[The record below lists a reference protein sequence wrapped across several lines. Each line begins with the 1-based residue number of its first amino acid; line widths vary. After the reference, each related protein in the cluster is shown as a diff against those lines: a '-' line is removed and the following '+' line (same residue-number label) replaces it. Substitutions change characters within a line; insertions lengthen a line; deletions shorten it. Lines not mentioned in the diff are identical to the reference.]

1 MLMLS
6 GLLGFM
12 LLGSIAL
19 MPDIEPPITD
29 EEEFEPDAPELEEP
43 TPPTDGPDLLWGRFL
58 DDMIDGREG
67 DDTLS
72 GGFGNDT
79 VIGGNGNDVVTG
91 GQGDDDL
98 QGLTGQ
104 DTISGD
110 DGNDKLTGA
119 SGHDLLDGGAGQ
131 DTLSGGLGHDILRG
145 GHVADALHGDDG
157 DDGDDVLSGGSGN
170 DSLMWGAGDD
180 VLADTDLE
188 RAYLNGGSGDDII
201 QSYGADMMTGGEGAD
216 TFVYTDVGD
225 EPIKISDYDPTVDTL
240 AIQFLEED
248 AREISVRQVSDDVYE
263 VRLEDQ
269 VAAYVTSS
277 APFDAASI
285 VIQRA
290 S

>member
-67 DDTLS
+67 DDQIH
-72 GGFGNDT
+72 GYD
-79 VIGGNGNDVVTG
+79 
-91 GQGDDDL
+91 GD
-98 QGLTGQ
+98 
-104 DTISGD
+104 
-110 DGNDKLTGA
+110 
-119 SGHDLLDGGAGQ
+119 

-145 GHVADALHGDDG
+145 GHGADALHG

-170 DSLMWGAGDD
+170 DTLLGGAGDD

-188 RAYLNGGSGDDII
+188 RDYLNGGSGDDII

-225 EPIKISDYDPTVDTL
+225 EPIEISDYDPTVDTL

-248 AREISVRQVSDDVYE
+248 VREISVHQVSDDVSE

-269 VAAYVTSS
+269 VAAFVTSS

-285 VIQRA
+285 VIQRV

>member
-67 DDTLS
+67 DDQIHGYDGDDTLS

-110 DGNDKLTGA
+110 DGNDKLTG
-119 SGHDLLDGGAGQ
+119 GTGN
-131 DTLSGGLGHDILRG
+131 DTLMG
-145 GHVADALHGDDG
+145 
-157 DDGDDVLSGGSGN
+157 
-170 DSLMWGAGDD
+170 GAGDD

-188 RAYLNGGSGDDII
+188 RDYLNGGSGDDII
-201 QSYGADMMTGGEGAD
+201 QSYGADMMTEGEGAD

-225 EPIKISDYDPTVDTL
+225 EPIEISDYDPTVDTL

-248 AREISVRQVSDDVYE
+248 VREISVHQVSDDVYE

>member
-29 EEEFEPDAPELEEP
+29 EEEFEPDAPEIEEP

-67 DDTLS
+67 DDQIH
-72 GGFGNDT
+72 GY
-79 VIGGNGNDVVTG
+79 
-91 GQGDDDL
+91 
-98 QGLTGQ
+98 
-104 DTISGD
+104 

-145 GHVADALHGDDG
+145 GHGADALHG

-170 DSLMWGAGDD
+170 DTLMGGAGDD

-188 RAYLNGGSGDDII
+188 RDYLNGGSGDDII

-225 EPIKISDYDPTVDTL
+225 EPIEISDYDPTVDTL

-248 AREISVRQVSDDVYE
+248 VREISVHQVSDNVYE